1 MRQFLSRLV
10 SRLRQ
15 GNRGRA
21 RPATARPF
29 RPSVE
34 ALEDRLTPTV
44 LFQPQFGPD
53 TLATTPNGPLL
64 SSARVSLIFEGS
76 YWNNPTGITRQDVIN
91 TVNGI
96 LGSSYLSGAIQYG
109 ATGTGSLVGTANDTG
124 MPVASNN
131 SFTESDL
138 KAAAGRHV
146 AATVTAPAD
155 EPIYFVVTAP
165 GITDSTR
172 SGLLGFHNELTY
184 DATVNAGFFSVTFHE
199 KAPFGWL
206 GINGSSRSSQID
218 SFSDIFSHEVAEAVT
233 DPYLHSAAA
242 VQVAHG
248 SSFSDPNDSIDE
260 IADFEPDGARYTYRL
275 GNGALVQASWSQ
287 QAQQFVVTDGTS
299 QTFEMTP
306 RYGTKVVNG
315 VSVPDQTRFFG
326 NFDLTVNGDQLAN
339 KNDTFSID
347 TIASGTQAGGVQVTL
362 NGEVVTFDPGQ
373 LHSITVNGGAG
384 NDTVNINGV
393 PAGITLNVNLG
404 SGAES
409 VVFGAAT
416 DQLDGVQGP
425 VNIQG
430 GGSNTTVTLQD
441 QGTVNT
447 WHIVSTTHNIDYA
460 FANNSLTRYDTVV
473 QRIPGILQSTQYL
486 STNINFSGVGQVVVL
501 AANCTNRF
509 DDQSTSFNVPLSLYG
524 TSGSTLNFDDSTNAA
539 NFSTQCTLTSTGI
552 TRVATDRLIFP
563 GRTILLHHTA
573 AVNFYSVPAVNV
585 YGGTTASGFDVQGTA
600 SGTQV
605 NLYVGATS
613 STVQVGTGSQS
624 GGTILGTLDVFG
636 MGDTSLTLNDTATAN
651 ALGLNNAVAFTL
663 TPGGVV
669 RTDTV
674 TTFTAWGTF
683 THSTTETIN
692 YVGIG
697 SLLVEGGSSGNR
709 FTVQGTTSGTATT
722 IDSGAGNDEVDVLAT
737 AANGRLVIDGTGG
750 HDLVRL
756 GSLSQGPGDTAAHAG
771 TLANL
776 LGNVTVN
783 NTGGTTS
790 LILDDSGDTVSHPG
804 VDFDPMS
811 HLFGVAPA
819 DITWSTGPAI
829 LYLPSGS

>member
-1 MRQFLSRLV
+1 MRQFLNHLV

-34 ALEDRLTPTV
+34 ALEDRLTPTI
-44 LFQPQFGPD
+44 LFQPQFGAD

-91 TVNGI
+91 TVNEI
-96 LGSSYLSGAIQYG
+96 LGSSYLNGAIQYG
-109 ATGTGSLVGTANDTG
+109 ATGTGSLVSTANDTS

-146 AATVTAPAD
+146 AATLTAPAD

-172 SGLLGFHNELTY
+172 PGLGGFHNELTY
-184 DATVNAGFFSVTFHE
+184 DATLTVGFFQVPVPE

-206 GINGSSRSSQID
+206 GINGSSRSRQID
-218 SFSDIFSHEVAEAVT
+218 SFSDIFSHEVAESVT

-242 VQVAHG
+242 VQVEHG
-248 SSFSDPNDSIDE
+248 SSFNDPDDTVDE

-275 GNGALVQASWSQ
+275 GNGALVQAYWSQ
-287 QAQQFVVTDGTS
+287 QAQQYVVADGTS

-306 RYGTKVVNG
+306 RYGTKLVNG
-315 VSVPDQTRFFG
+315 VSVPDQNQFFG

-339 KNDTFSID
+339 KNDTISID
-347 TIASGTQAGGVQVTL
+347 TIASGAQAGGVQVTL
-362 NGEVVTFDPGQ
+362 NGEVVTFDPGRI
-373 LHSITVNGGAG
+373 HSITINGGTG
-384 NDTVNINGV
+384 NDTVNINGL
-393 PAGITLNVNLG
+393 PAGVTLNVNLG
-404 SGAES
+404 NGTDSL
-409 VVFGAAT
+409 VFGAAT
-416 DQLDGVQGP
+416 DQLDGVQGT

-441 QGTVNT
+441 QGTVNN
-447 WHIVSTTHNIDYA
+447 WHIVSTSHNIDYV

-473 QRIPGILQSTQYL
+473 QRLPGIWQSTQYL
-486 STNINFSGVGQVVVL
+486 YTNIHFSGVGHVVVF
-501 AANCTNRF
+501 AGNCTNRF

-524 TSGSTLNFDDSTNAA
+524 TSGSTLNFDDSVEA
-539 NFSTQCTLTSTGI
+539 NNVSTQYTLTSTSI
-552 TRVATDRLIFP
+552 TRVGTDR
-563 GRTILLHHTA
+563 ILLLGHQLLLRHTA
-573 AVNFYSVPAVNV
+573 AANFYSVPVVNV
-585 YGGTTASGFDVQGTA
+585 YGGTTASEFDVQGTA
-600 SGTQV
+600 GGTQV

-613 STVQVGTGSQS
+613 STVQVGTASQS
-624 GGTILGTLDVFG
+624 GGPILGALDVFG
-636 MGDTSLTLNDTATAN
+636 MGDTSLVVNDTATAN
-651 ALGLNNAVAFTL
+651 APGLNNNVAFTL
-663 TPGGVV
+663 TPGSVV

-674 TTFTAWGTF
+674 TLTTAWGIF
-683 THSTTETIN
+683 THSTTATID

-697 SLLVEGGSSGNR
+697 SLLVKGGSSGNR

-750 HDLVRL
+750 NDLVRL

-790 LILDDSGDTVSHPG
+790 LVLDDSGDTVSHSG

-819 DITWSTGPAI
+819 DITWSTGPAT
-829 LYLPSGS
+829 LYLPPGS